1 MPDHFLLNHL
11 LTKTTMK
18 KSIGFT
24 IVTLLLMLLITP
36 DASAQNGTIRGFVY
50 EKETGEPVIFTNVY
64 LYRTSFG
71 AATDVNGY
79 FTITRIPDGDYTLM
93 VTYLGYDTLREKVS
107 IKGNTVLTKKLF
119 LKKGAF
125 NLDAVQI
132 TAERE
137 EARSDTRTSVIK
149 LTPKQISRIPTIGG
163 QPDLA
168 QYLQVLPGVIF
179 TGDQGGQ
186 LYIRGGS
193 PIQNKVILD
202 GMIIYNPFHSI
213 GLFSVFDTDI
223 LRNADIYTGGF
234 NAQHGGRIS
243 SVMDLT
249 TRDGNKK
256 RIAGKAG
263 ASTFGAKLMI
273 EGPIKKQNESGGGSS
288 SFIIS
293 AKNSYLKETSKF
305 LYEYIDS
312 AGLPF
317 NYTDV
322 YGKISINAGNGSKVN
337 LYGFNFNDKV
347 DYTDLASY
355 NWKSS
360 GGGVN
365 FLVIPG
371 SNPVLM
377 EGNFAYSTYKINM
390 VEGSLPSRSSSIN
403 GFNMGL
409 GFTYFLGK
417 DEIKY
422 GIEMLGFKTVFD
434 YFNSVGAAINQTEN
448 TTELAGFVKYK
459 MTRGKLLFEP
469 GLRLQYYAS
478 LSNFS
483 PEPRLAV
490 KYNLTGKIRLKM
502 AAGLYSQNL
511 ISATSDRD
519 VVNLFY
525 GFLSGPDNL
534 QESFNGKD
542 VTHKLQKSQHIIAG
556 VELDPFELMTVNVE
570 VYYKNFSQLTNI
582 NRNKIF
588 PDEDPY
594 NDPTD
599 PNYKADYYRKDFI
612 IENGDANGFDISVK
626 YDNRK
631 FYFWAVYSLAYV
643 NRSDDSISY
652 VPHYDRRHN
661 VNLVG
666 SYRFGEEQMW
676 EFNVRWNLGSG
687 FPFTQTQGEYEKLP
701 FGQGAATNY
710 LVSNGDLGVLY
721 AEYNKARLPYYHRL
735 DVSLMKRFRI
745 GEEGIMEV
753 NLSVTNIYN
762 RDNIFYVNRITGE
775 KVYQLP
781 VMPSFGITLSF

>member
-1 MPDHFLLNHL
+1 
-11 LTKTTMK
+11 MK
-18 KSIGFT
+18 RITSLA
-24 IVTLLLMLLITP
+24 IVTLIIIIFSSTF
-36 DASAQNGTIRGFVY
+36 AFAQNGTIRGFVY

-64 LYRTSFG
+64 LFRTSHG

-79 FTITRIPDGDYTLM
+79 FTISKIPDGEYTLM

-107 IKGNTVLTKKLF
+107 IRGNTVLTRKLF
-119 LKKGAF
+119 LNKAAF
-125 NLDAVQI
+125 NLEAVQI

-163 QPDLA
+163 QADLA

-202 GMIIYNPFHSI
+202 GMIVYNPFHSI

-263 ASTFGAKLMI
+263 ASTFGAKLMV
-273 EGPIKKQNESGGGSS
+273 EGPIKKQNESGGGST
-288 SFIIS
+288 SFLLT
-293 AKNSYLKETSKF
+293 AKNSYLKESSKL
-305 LYEYIDS
+305 LYNYIDT

-322 YGKISINAGNGSKVN
+322 YGKVSINGENGSKIN
-337 LYGFNFNDKV
+337 FYGFNFRDKV
-347 DYTDLASY
+347 DYDNLASY

-360 GGGVN
+360 GGGLN

-371 SNPVLM
+371 NNPVLI

-390 VEGSLPSRSSSIN
+390 EEGSLPSRSSSIN

-417 DEIKY
+417 NEIKY
-422 GIEMLGFKTVFD
+422 GLEMLGFKTEFD
-434 YFNSVGAAINQTEN
+434 FFNSVGRNINQTEN
-448 TTELAGFVKYK
+448 TTEIAGYIKYK
-459 MTRGKLLFEP
+459 MTKGKLLFEP

-478 LSNFS
+478 LANFS
-483 PEPRLAV
+483 PEPRLAI
-490 KYNLTGKIRLKM
+490 KYNLTDRIRLKM

-511 ISATSDRD
+511 ISANSDRD

-534 QESFNGKD
+534 QEKFNGKD
-542 VTHKLQKSQHIIAG
+542 VKHKLQKAEHIIFG
-556 VELDPFELMTVNVE
+556 VELDPLPSLTMNME

-582 NRNKIF
+582 NRNKVYN
-588 PDEDPY
+588 DDTPY
-594 NDPTD
+594 NNPVD
-599 PNYKADYYRKDFI
+599 PNYKPDYLRKDFI
-612 IENGDANGFDISVK
+612 IENGNANGFDISFK
-626 YDNRK
+626 YEKRK
-631 FYFWAVYSLAYV
+631 IYFWAVYSLSYV

-666 SYRFGEEQMW
+666 SYRFGEELMW
-676 EFNVRWNLGSG
+676 EFNARWNLGSG
-687 FPFTQTQGEYEKLP
+687 FPFTQTAGEYEKLL
-701 FGQGAATNY
+701 FELGAGSNY
-710 LVSNGDLGVLY
+710 LTSNGQLGVLY
-721 AEYNKARLPYYHRL
+721 GDYNKARLPYYHRL
-735 DVSLMKRFRI
+735 DLSLMRRFRI
-745 GEEGIMEV
+745 GEEGMLEI

-762 RDNIFYVNRITGE
+762 RENIFYVNRITGE

-781 VMPSFGITLSF
+781 LMPSFGLSLSF